1 MILTKDDLGRIRK
14 VKLAT
19 KINISGKEFYVKKAY
34 DADGRNEGIDLAIN
48 ELINAEILKRIGLIS
63 PDIEI
68 IKLRDNDIYIL
79 SEDIATLGNFKTVS
93 SLGLTRESSSS
104 LFNIWNF
111 LTEKYRDNK
120 RILAQIPELFK
131 EIVTMYLYDIMMGN
145 WDRLGDNWGIIFN
158 DDESEIISL
167 ALLDNEYHLDNF
179 IPNIS
184 SLPEGDAWFQKRR
197 QLLMEEAPVYEIRR
211 KEAIDQELRRFFY
224 ESSSEFYQ
232 VFANLYDTLTPKF
245 YEEILDDLEQTK
257 GIHTSKGIIP
267 LEITRKDELIA
278 KYIENY
284 ERIGQIWQ
292 EAIHGRK

>member
-1 MILTKDDLGRIRK
+1 
-14 VKLAT
+14 
-19 KINISGKEFYVKKAY
+19 
-34 DADGRNEGIDLAIN
+34 
-48 ELINAEILKRIGLIS
+48 
-63 PDIEI
+63 
-68 IKLRDNDIYIL
+68 
-79 SEDIATLGNFKTVS
+79 
-93 SLGLTRESSSS
+93 
-104 LFNIWNF
+104 
-111 LTEKYRDNK
+111 
-120 RILAQIPELFK
+120 
-131 EIVTMYLYDIMMGN
+131 MYLYDIMMGN